1 MMQYVIYHKVII
13 ITQQWAASIV
23 FPFWQQSNTAAPLV
37 IRHRWFYQVLPVLE
51 VAQDAVLNFKDKS
64 IFGDFINNVSVLSH
78 LFNITKIYI
87 YPGSQI
93 LKKWLEFFSHFC
105 LLKLVLLQECSFEK
119 IVKGLLLE
127 VLKLLSMVNPAWYEK
142 FDGYIN
148 LIFWCFRK
156 FQN

>member
-1 MMQYVIYHKVII
+1 MRRLFLKIDFFVMMQYVIYQKVII

-37 IRHRWFYQVLPVLE
+37 IRHRWFYQVSPVLE

-93 LKKWLEFFSHFC
+93 LKKWLEFFPISASLNLFC
-105 LLKLVLLQECSFEK
+105 CKNVLLR
-119 IVKGLLLE
+119 
-127 VLKLLSMVNPAWYEK
+127 KL
-142 FDGYIN
+142 
-148 LIFWCFRK
+148 
-156 FQN
+156 